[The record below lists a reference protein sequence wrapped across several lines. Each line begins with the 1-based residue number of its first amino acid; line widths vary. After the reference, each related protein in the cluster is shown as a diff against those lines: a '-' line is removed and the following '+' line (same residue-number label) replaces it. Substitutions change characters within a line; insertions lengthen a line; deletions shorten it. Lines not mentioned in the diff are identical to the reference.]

1 LGADYFPRE
10 STHGDEVMMSQEW
23 ATANPA
29 KLTEILQD
37 RIQWRT
43 GGRIRQLCVVTGN
56 DRVVIQGMTSSFY
69 LKQLA
74 LAAILEVIGST
85 AAFRVTL
92 DIHVNGSSPQV
103 RDGVA

>member
-1 LGADYFPRE
+1 
-10 STHGDEVMMSQEW
+10 MMTQEW
-23 ATANPA
+23 VTANPS
-29 KLTEILQD
+29 KLTEVLED

-43 GGRIRQLCVVTGN
+43 SGRIRRLCIVAGT
-56 DRVVIQGMTSSFY
+56 DRVLVQGSTSSYY

-85 AAFRVTL
+85 AALPVTL
-92 DIHVNGSSPQV
+92 DIHVTGPSHQV